1 MNQPSALREPEDIF
15 TQVTVRPLCADDS
28 PAYHA
33 LRSRILALGEG
44 KYFSDSYL
52 REKSFVSENDW
63 REWCTEKREHCTI
76 GTFIGSELVGT
87 MGIVR
92 YGTPEDRTV
101 EWEVTWMD
109 PRYRNCG
116 LARQAYEKVEQWTRV
131 QGYKHV
137 VLFIRA
143 DNLRSRAIR
152 KKQGAI
158 FTGLKPGEIWADG
171 SVADAHCF
179 RIDLHPKPVPLEHA
193 LHALE
198 DMLAKMQDN
207 EAAPETMRVSSR

>member
-109 PRYRNCG
+109 PRYRTVALRAKPMRRLSNGPESKAINMLFFSFAPIICARGQYAKSRGPFLPASSQAKYG
-116 LARQAYEKVEQWTRV
+116 L
-131 QGYKHV
+131 
-137 VLFIRA
+137 
-143 DNLRSRAIR
+143 
-152 KKQGAI
+152 
-158 FTGLKPGEIWADG
+158 
-171 SVADAHCF
+171 
-179 RIDLHPKPVPLEHA
+179 
-193 LHALE
+193 
-198 DMLAKMQDN
+198 M
-207 EAAPETMRVSSR
+207 AASLMPIVSG